1 MIKKI
6 LITFI
11 SLLIFTSVSYSLE
24 QYKREIRLKC
34 EVTKT
39 DLITDKD
46 DSRFAFAEHKIT
58 PFTKTFNIYIPEF
71 KVYSPKE
78 RNKFW
83 YVDTK
88 NNIIYFHGFF
98 HHLKWMEVV
107 EGEKINKNYISK
119 NNEDIVAQLYVN
131 NWWNFDNW
139 KNVTDDFQ
147 VWVYNLNKKNLEEL
161 KKIQKNINFFA
172 PLSEKEL
179 NYDSKFV
186 DDYLF
191 NTEFFA
197 KHLGGKCK
205 KS

>member
-1 MIKKI
+1 MKKI
-6 LITFI
+6 LYIILFLFI
-11 SLLIFTSVSYSLE
+11 NTIAYSLE

-34 EVTKT
+34 QVTRT
-39 DLITDKD
+39 DLATDKD
-46 DSRFAFAEHKIT
+46 DSRFAFAEQKIT
-58 PFTKTFNIYIPEF
+58 PFTKTFNIYIPEL
-71 KVYSPKE
+71 KVYSPNE

-98 HHLKWMEVV
+98 HHLKWLEVV
-107 EGEKINKNYISK
+107 EGEKINKNYVSK
-119 NNEDIVAQLYVN
+119 NNNNITAQLYIY
-131 NWWNFDNW
+131 NWWNFD
-139 KNVTDDFQ
+139 KYKQPTDDFQ

-161 KKIQKNINFFA
+161 KKIQKNINFSA

-205 KS
+205 KL

>member
-1 MIKKI
+1 MKKI
-6 LITFI
+6 FLIF
-11 SLLIFTSVSYSLE
+11 SLLFFITTTTYSLE
-24 QYKREIRLKC
+24 QHKREIRLKC
-34 EVTKT
+34 EITKT

-46 DSRFAFAEHKIT
+46 ESRFAFAEVKIT

-107 EGEKINKNYISK
+107 EGERVNKNYISK

-161 KKIQKNINFFA
+161 KKIQKNINFSA

-191 NTEFFA
+191 NTVFFA

>member
-1 MIKKI
+1 MKKI
-6 LITFI
+6 FLIF
-11 SLLIFTSVSYSLE
+11 SLLFFITTTTYSLE
-24 QYKREIRLKC
+24 QHRREIRLKC

-83 YVDTK
+83 YVNTK

-107 EGEKINKNYISK
+107 EGERINKNYISK

-161 KKIQKNINFFA
+161 KKIQKNINFSA

-205 KS
+205 KL

>member
-1 MIKKI
+1 MKKI
-6 LITFI
+6 LLIAFL
-11 SLLIFTSVSYSLE
+11 SNLIFSSISYSLE
-24 QYKREIRLKC
+24 QHKREIRLKC

-46 DSRFAFAEHKIT
+46 DSRFAFAEQKIT

-88 NNIIYFHGFF
+88 NNIIYFQNIFQ
-98 HHLKWMEVV
+98 HLKWMEVV
-107 EGEKINKNYISK
+107 EGERINKNYISK
-119 NNEDIVAQLYVN
+119 NNEDIVAQLYIN

-161 KKIQKNINFFA
+161 KKIQKNINFSA

-179 NYDSKFV
+179 NYDSKFF

-205 KS
+205 RV

>member
-24 QYKREIRLKC
+24 QHKREIRLKC

-107 EGEKINKNYISK
+107 EGERINKNYISK

-161 KKIQKNINFFA
+161 KKIQKNINFSA

-205 KS
+205 KL

>member
-1 MIKKI
+1 MKKI
-6 LITFI
+6 FLIF
-11 SLLIFTSVSYSLE
+11 SLLFFITTTTYSLE
-24 QYKREIRLKC
+24 QHKREIRLKC
-34 EVTKT
+34 EITKT

-46 DSRFAFAEHKIT
+46 ESRFAFAEVKIT

-107 EGEKINKNYISK
+107 EGERVNKNYISK

-147 VWVYNLNKKNLEEL
+147 VWVYNLNKQNLDEFKSIQRNIITSNLSQTEL
-161 KKIQKNINFFA
+161 
-172 PLSEKEL
+172 SKETR
-179 NYDSKFV
+179 
-186 DDYLF
+186 YLESIF
-191 NTEFFA
+191 DNGYFA

-205 KS
+205 RV

>member
-1 MIKKI
+1 MKKI
-6 LITFI
+6 LYIFLFLFI
-11 SLLIFTSVSYSLE
+11 NTTTYSLE
-24 QYKREIRLKC
+24 KYTREIRLKC

-46 DSRFAFAEHKIT
+46 DSRFAFAEQKIT
-58 PFTKTFNIYIPEF
+58 PFTKTFNIYIPEL
-71 KVYSPKE
+71 KVYSPNE

-107 EGEKINKNYISK
+107 EGERINKNYISK

-161 KKIQKNINFFA
+161 KKIQKNINFSA

-205 KS
+205 KL

>member
-1 MIKKI
+1 MKKI
-6 LITFI
+6 FLIF
-11 SLLIFTSVSYSLE
+11 SLLFFITTTTYSLE
-24 QYKREIRLKC
+24 QHKREIRLKC

-46 DSRFAFAEHKIT
+46 DSRFAFAEQKIT

-88 NNIIYFHGFF
+88 NNIIYFQNTFQ
-98 HHLKWMEVV
+98 HLKWMEVV
-107 EGEKINKNYISK
+107 EGERINKNYISK
-119 NNEDIVAQLYVN
+119 NNEDIVAQLYIN

-161 KKIQKNINFFA
+161 KKIQKNINFSA

-179 NYDSKFV
+179 NYDTKFV

-205 KS
+205 RV

>member
-1 MIKKI
+1 MKKI
-6 LITFI
+6 LYIFVFLFITSI
-11 SLLIFTSVSYSLE
+11 AYSLE
-24 QYKREIRLKC
+24 QHKREIRLKC

-107 EGEKINKNYISK
+107 EGERINKNYISK

-161 KKIQKNINFFA
+161 KKIQKNINFSA

-205 KS
+205 KL

>member
-1 MIKKI
+1 MKKI
-6 LITFI
+6 FLIF
-11 SLLIFTSVSYSLE
+11 SLLFFITTTTYSLE
-24 QYKREIRLKC
+24 QHKREIRLKC

-107 EGEKINKNYISK
+107 EGERINKNYISK

-161 KKIQKNINFFA
+161 KKIQKNINFSA

-205 KS
+205 KL

>member
-1 MIKKI
+1 LIKKI

-107 EGEKINKNYISK
+107 EGERINKNYISK
-119 NNEDIVAQLYVN
+119 NNVDIVAQLYVN

-161 KKIQKNINFFA
+161 KKIQKNINFSA

>member
-1 MIKKI
+1 LIKKI

-161 KKIQKNINFFA
+161 KKIQKNINFSA

>member
-1 MIKKI
+1 MKKII
-6 LITFI
+6 LITFFV
-11 SLLIFTSVSYSLE
+11 LITYTSISYSLE
-24 QYKREIRLKC
+24 QHKREIRLKC

-46 DSRFAFAEHKIT
+46 DVRFSFAEEKIK
-58 PFTKTFNIYIPEF
+58 PFTKTFNINIPEF

-83 YVDTK
+83 YVDNK
-88 NNIIYFHGFF
+88 NNIIYFHNII
-98 HHLKWMEVV
+98 HHLKWIEVV
-107 EGEKINKNYISK
+107 EGEKVNKNYISK

-161 KKIQKNINFFA
+161 KKIQKNINFSA

-179 NYDSKFV
+179 NYDTKFV
-186 DDYLF
+186 NDYLF
-191 NTEFFA
+191 NTAFFA

-205 KS
+205 RV

>member
-1 MIKKI
+1 MKKI
-6 LITFI
+6 LYIILFFFI
-11 SLLIFTSVSYSLE
+11 NTTTYSLE
-24 QYKREIRLKC
+24 QHRREIRLKC

-46 DSRFAFAEHKIT
+46 DSRFAFAEVKIT

-88 NNIIYFHGFF
+88 NNIIYFQNIF

-107 EGEKINKNYISK
+107 EGERINKNYISK

-161 KKIQKNINFFA
+161 KKIQKNINFSA

-179 NYDSKFV
+179 NYDSKFF

-191 NTEFFA
+191 NTVFFA

-205 KS
+205 RV

>member
-1 MIKKI
+1 MKKI
-6 LITFI
+6 LYIILFLFI
-11 SLLIFTSVSYSLE
+11 NTIAYSLE

-107 EGEKINKNYISK
+107 EGERINKNYISK

-161 KKIQKNINFFA
+161 KKIQKNINFSA

>member
-1 MIKKI
+1 MKKI
-6 LITFI
+6 LLIAFL
-11 SLLIFTSVSYSLE
+11 SNLIFSSISYSLE
-24 QYKREIRLKC
+24 QHKREIRLKC

-46 DSRFAFAEHKIT
+46 DSRFAFAEQKIT
-58 PFTKTFNIYIPEF
+58 PFIKTFNIYIPEF

-88 NNIIYFHGFF
+88 NNIIYFQNIFQ
-98 HHLKWMEVV
+98 HLKWMEVV
-107 EGEKINKNYISK
+107 EGERINKNYISK
-119 NNEDIVAQLYVN
+119 NNEDIVAQLYIN

-161 KKIQKNINFFA
+161 KKIQKNINFSA

-179 NYDSKFV
+179 NYDSKFF

-191 NTEFFA
+191 NTGFFA

-205 KS
+205 RV

>member
-107 EGEKINKNYISK
+107 EGERINKNYISK
-119 NNEDIVAQLYVN
+119 NNVDIVAQLYVN

-161 KKIQKNINFFA
+161 KKIQKNINFSA